1 MIKKKRSQILITG
14 ATGFLGNYLSSFLVN
29 QGYEIKKISRNKC
42 NDEKK
47 DLDLN
52 KEINWFQILND
63 VDCIVHTAAKV
74 HEVNQE
80 EKRND
85 YYNINFKA
93 TERLAQQASESG
105 VRRFIYISTVKVN
118 GEFTDINFPI
128 NEESKNDINDFYS
141 ESKKKSEDALI
152 EISKKTEMEVVIIR
166 PPLIYGPNVGANFLK
181 MISWINR
188 EIPLPLKDIN
198 NSRSMIYIKN
208 LCDFIS
214 KCINHEKASNEIFLI
229 SDDQDVSTSSL
240 LNIISQKL
248 NKRIRLFYFPK
259 ELLYLLL
266 LFTGNKGTYYK
277 LFLSLNINISK
288 AKELLDWKP
297 KYTIND
303 GIEDTI
309 KFYKIYGS

>member
-128 NEESKNDINDFYS
+128 NEKSKNDINDFYS

>member
-14 ATGFLGNYLSSFLVN
+14 ATGFLGNYLSNFLVN
-29 QGYEIKKISRNKC
+29 QGFEIKKISRNKC
-42 NDEKK
+42 NNEKK

-52 KEINWFQILND
+52 KEINWFQILDD

-74 HEVNQE
+74 HEINQN
-80 EKRND
+80 EKKND

-93 TERLAQQASESG
+93 TQRLAQQASESG

-118 GEFTDINFPI
+118 GEFNDINFPI
-128 NEESKNDINDFYS
+128 SEKSKNDIFDFYS

-152 EISKKTEMEVVIIR
+152 ELSKKTEMEVVIIR
-166 PPLIYGPNVGANFLK
+166 PPLIYGPNVSANFLK
-181 MISWINR
+181 MITWINR
-188 EIPLPLKDIN
+188 EIPLPLNDIN
-198 NSRSMIYIKN
+198 NLRSMIYIKN

-229 SDDQDVSTSSL
+229 SDDQDISTSSL
-240 LNIISQKL
+240 LKIISRKL

-259 ELLYLLL
+259 MLLYLLL
-266 LFTGNKGTYYK
+266 LFTGNKGTYNK

-288 AKELLDWKP
+288 AKELLDWEP
-297 KYTIND
+297 KHSIND

-309 KFYKIYGS
+309 KFYKTYGS

>member
-141 ESKKKSEDALI
+141 E
-152 EISKKTEMEVVIIR
+152 
-166 PPLIYGPNVGANFLK
+166 NQK
-181 MISWINR
+181 M
-188 EIPLPLKDIN
+188 
-198 NSRSMIYIKN
+198 
-208 LCDFIS
+208 
-214 KCINHEKASNEIFLI
+214 H
-229 SDDQDVSTSSL
+229 
-240 LNIISQKL
+240 
-248 NKRIRLFYFPK
+248 
-259 ELLYLLL
+259 
-266 LFTGNKGTYYK
+266 
-277 LFLSLNINISK
+277 
-288 AKELLDWKP
+288 
-297 KYTIND
+297 
-303 GIEDTI
+303 
-309 KFYKIYGS
+309 

>member
-1 MIKKKRSQILITG
+1 MIKKKSSQILITG
-14 ATGFLGNYLSSFLVN
+14 ATGFLGNYLSYFLVN

-52 KEINWFQILND
+52 NEINWFQILDD

-128 NEESKNDINDFYS
+128 NEKSKNDINDFYS

-181 MISWINR
+181 MITWINR

-259 ELLYLLL
+259 VLLYLLL
-266 LFTGNKGTYYK
+266 LFTGNKGTYNK
-277 LFLSLNINISK
+277 IFLSLNINISK

-297 KYTIND
+297 KYSIND

-309 KFYKIYGS
+309 KFYKIHGS